1 MNGTEN
7 STAITA
13 TANQEAMNTFQY
25 ITEEGARLRRKF
37 QMKLPAIHVELDDY
51 YDGGWA
57 HTEHNTYYF
66 DHSTDMVEFISMI
79 LEDEQ

>member
-1 MNGTEN
+1 MNETEN
-7 STAITA
+7 ITTITAI
-13 TANQEAMNTFQY
+13 ANREAMNTFQH
-25 ITEEGARLRRKF
+25 IMEQGARLRKIH

-66 DHSTDMVEFISMI
+66 DRSTDMVEFISMI
-79 LEDEQ
+79 LREEQ